1 MKIIDKYVFAVTR
14 GLPQTQREDIEKE
27 LRTLIEDMMEE
38 YKDTEPEEKR
48 AEKVLLDLGDPAI
61 LADKY
66 RDTKRYL
73 IGPQNFDNYIFV
85 LKIVLGAVLV
95 GISIAEVVGVV
106 FLNDKISITNTVG
119 DYLLTLVSS
128 LIQAFAWVT
137 GIFAMLEYKGYK
149 LDGLEMKKKQRGTW
163 SISDLPEIPQ
173 DKAVISRKDSIFS
186 IIFSTIFIMI
196 LFFAPKLMGVFIL
209 NKQADLVVIPILNV
223 GTLNGYRIFIFIIF
237 FIGLL
242 KEVLKIISGRW
253 MLKLS
258 LSVVVLNSIGLILVL
273 VIFSNAGIYNDNLPS
288 ELIKYGYVDVDFEK
302 LWNMLK
308 NWVIISFVVGYILE
322 AATALYKG
330 FIYNKN

>member
-1 MKIIDKYVFAVTR
+1 MKIIDRYVFAVTR

-38 YKDTEPEEKR
+38 CRDIEPEEKR
-48 AEKVLLDLGDPAI
+48 VEKVLLDLGDPVI
-61 LADKY
+61 LVDKY

-106 FLNDKISITNTVG
+106 FLNDKISIANTVG

-137 GIFAMLEYKGYK
+137 GMFAVLEYKGFK
-149 LDGLEMKKKQRGTW
+149 FDGLEVKKTQGGTW
-163 SISDLPEIPQ
+163 SISKLPEIPQ
-173 DKAVISRKDSIFS
+173 DKALISRGESIFS

-196 LFFAPKLMGVFIL
+196 LFFAPKLIAVFIF
-209 NKQADLVVIPILNV
+209 NKQADSFVIPILNV
-223 GTLNGYRIFIFIIF
+223 DILNGYRIFIFALFI
-237 FIGLL
+237 IGLL
-242 KEVLKIISGRW
+242 KEVLKIASGRW
-253 MLKLS
+253 TLKLS
-258 LSVVVLNSIGLILVL
+258 ISVAILNVVGLFLVY
-273 VIFSNAGIYNDNLPS
+273 VIFSNAGIFNDKLPS
-288 ELIKYGYVDVDFEK
+288 ELVKYGYVDVDFAK

-330 FIYNKN
+330 FIYNNN